1 MDSKEEWFVKKNQ
14 VTITGGWML
23 GRDKKTD
30 ATPIRL
36 LLWQFPAL
44 KGYNF
49 LPKEGREGKK
59 RLCYV

>member
-1 MDSKEEWFVKKNQ
+1 MESKEEWFFKKNQ

-23 GRDKKTD
+23 GRDKKTE

-44 KGYNF
+44 KGYKF
-49 LPKEGREGKK
+49 LSKEGRK
-59 RLCYV
+59 